1 MPPPPRRRNLGVV
14 QEYLE
19 SVTQLA
25 LASPWLLAVIVA
37 MAVVDA
43 LLPVVPSEALII
55 AAGVSAAA
63 GEQHLLVVIGAA
75 ALGSFIG
82 ETAGYLIGRGLGP
95 AVRGRFERDGARAAA
110 YDRIAGLLDRRGGA
124 VLLTARFVPAG
135 RTVATVTAGAMRYPT
150 GRFLAFTA
158 LGTPL
163 SAGWS
168 AVLGYLGGATFA
180 ENPLFG
186 LAFGLGLGTVAGLVL
201 GAVQR
206 RRLAATG
213 RPDLPAGAPTALPE
227 VEPARVLT
235 GAAAS

>member
-1 MPPPPRRRNLGVV
+1 V
-14 QEYLE
+14 QDYLE
-19 SVTQLA
+19 QLTQLA
-25 LASPWLLAVIVA
+25 LGSPWLLAVIVA

-55 AAGVSAAA
+55 GAGVAAAA
-63 GEQHLLVVIGAA
+63 GQQDLLVVIGAA

-82 ETAGYLIGRGLGP
+82 EAAGYLIGRAFGP
-95 AVRGRFERDGARAAA
+95 AVRDRFAADGAKAAA
-110 YDRIAGLLDRRGGA
+110 YDRISA
-124 VLLTARFVPAG
+124 LLTARGGTVVLTARFLPGG
-135 RTVATVTAGAMRYPT
+135 RTVAALTAGAIRYPV
-150 GRFLAFTA
+150 GRFLGFTA

-163 SAGWS
+163 SAGWQ

-186 LAFGLGLGTVAGLVL
+186 LLFGLSLGTVAGLAI

-206 RRLAATG
+206 LRARAAA
-213 RPDLPAGAPTALPE
+213 RAMVLSAPVPE
-227 VEPARVLT
+227 PEPLRVLT

>member
-1 MPPPPRRRNLGVV
+1 V
-14 QEYLE
+14 QDYLE
-19 SVTQLA
+19 QLTQLA
-25 LASPWLLAVIVA
+25 LGSPWLLAVIVA

-55 AAGVSAAA
+55 GAGVAAAA
-63 GEQHLLVVIGAA
+63 GQQDLLVVIGAA

-82 ETAGYLIGRGLGP
+82 EAAGYLIGRAFGP
-95 AVRGRFERDGARAAA
+95 AVRGRFAADGAKAAA
-110 YDRIAGLLDRRGGA
+110 YDRISG
-124 VLLTARFVPAG
+124 LLTARGGTVILTARFLPGG
-135 RTVATVTAGAMRYPT
+135 RTVATLTAGAIRYPV
-150 GRFLAFTA
+150 GRFLGFTA

-163 SAGWS
+163 SAGWQ

-186 LAFGLGLGTVAGLVL
+186 LLFGLSLGTVAGLAI

-206 RRLAATG
+206 LRARAAA
-213 RPDLPAGAPTALPE
+213 RAVVLSASLPE
-227 VEPARVLT
+227 PEPLRVLT

>member
-1 MPPPPRRRNLGVV
+1 MSRPRRGRNLEDV

-19 SVTQLA
+19 HLTHLA
-25 LASPWLLAVIVA
+25 LASPWLLGVIVA

-55 AAGVSAAA
+55 GAGVAAAA
-63 GEQHLLVVIGAA
+63 GQQDLLVVIGAA

-82 ETAGYLIGRGLGP
+82 ETAGYVIGRLLGP
-95 AVRGRFERDGARAAA
+95 AVRGRFTDGARAAA
-110 YDRIAGLLDRRGGA
+110 FDRIAGLLDRQGGT
-124 VLLTARFVPAG
+124 VLLTARFLPAG
-135 RTVATVTAGAMRYPT
+135 RTVATVTAGAVHYPI

-158 LGTPL
+158 MGTPL

-186 LAFGLGLGTVAGLVL
+186 LAFGLALGTLAGVAL
-201 GAVQR
+201 GAAQKMSAR
-206 RRLAATG
+206 RADQLG
-213 RPDLPAGAPTALPE
+213 PVGAPEPE
-227 VEPARVLT
+227 REAEPVRVLT
-235 GAAAS
+235 AAARS